1 LKAVKERLEVFEIR
15 QSNVED
21 DQKGGISRHMK
32 IAVPVWEGKVS
43 PVFDSASRLLILQVE
58 NNRETLRSERDM
70 DERDL
75 ARRCSRI
82 KRLDVD
88 TLICGA
94 ISRYFYRMLVAA
106 DIEVIPW
113 ISGPVEEVLEAYMHD
128 TLHHSKFLMPGNN
141 WHEDVVKDKKTEI

>member
-1 LKAVKERLEVFEIR
+1 
-15 QSNVED
+15 
-21 DQKGGISRHMK
+21 MK
-32 IAVPVWEGKVS
+32 LAVPVWEGKVS
-43 PVFDSASRLLILQVE
+43 PLFDAASRLLILQLE
-58 NNRETLRSERDM
+58 NNRETYRSERDM
-70 DERDL
+70 DERNL
-75 ARRCSRI
+75 ARRCSHI

-128 TLHHSKFLMPGNN
+128 TLHDSKFLMPGRT
-141 WHEDVVKDKKTEI
+141 WHQDDGNGQQKEIWK